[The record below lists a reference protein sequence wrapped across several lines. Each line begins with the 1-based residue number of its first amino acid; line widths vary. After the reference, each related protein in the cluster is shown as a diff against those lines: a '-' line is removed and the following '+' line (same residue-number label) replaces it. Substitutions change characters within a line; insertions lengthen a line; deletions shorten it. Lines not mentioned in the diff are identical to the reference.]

1 LLACFH
7 PLQFEHVLL
16 CFALYI
22 LFTSVRALQVTVKR
36 TEAVTASASLA
47 LEKQNLDSALAAM
60 RSELNDALVCTQ
72 IRMHVRM

>member
-1 LLACFH
+1 LLARFLPSAICASAVVLFVLH
-7 PLQFEHVLL
+7 PIH
-16 CFALYI
+16 
-22 LFTSVRALQVTVKR
+22 VRALQVTVKR

-72 IRMHVRM
+72 IRRHVVM